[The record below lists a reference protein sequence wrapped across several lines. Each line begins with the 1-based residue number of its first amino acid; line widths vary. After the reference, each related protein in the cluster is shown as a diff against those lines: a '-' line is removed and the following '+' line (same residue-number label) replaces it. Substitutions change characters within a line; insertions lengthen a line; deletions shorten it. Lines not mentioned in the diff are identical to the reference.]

1 MISILANW
9 LLYLLGAVRQ
19 SRALRFGCDLA
30 VLQRNRCDDA
40 LCVLFR
46 YLNKVIQVHQLIGYE
61 GRKWIRE
68 RKQNVLLIISSVVVV
83 LYAPSLL
90 TMLSN
95 TFWAWPEVGT
105 GILLVAPTNGEK

>member
-9 LLYLLGAVRQ
+9 ALYLLGTVRQ

-30 VLQRNRCDDA
+30 VFQRNRCNDA

-46 YLNKVIQVHQLIGYE
+46 YLNKVVQVHQLIGYV
-61 GRKWIRE
+61 GRKWIIK
-68 RKQNVLLIISSVVVV
+68 RKKVLLIISSVVV
-83 LYAPSLL
+83 LYPPSLL

-95 TFWAWPEVGT
+95 TFWTCPEVGT